1 MALSDEDLG
10 RLVRAALAQVD
21 KPVDRAPAKTS
32 SKKPKQKRKPS
43 KYQQTW
49 AKEMKK
55 IQAEKRLKNGN
66 WRKGWDGKKA
76 MAEAHKRTKRVM
88 K

>member
-1 MALSDEDLG
+1 MTLSDEDIG
-10 RLVRAALAQVD
+10 RLVRAALDQASS
-21 KPVDRAPAKTS
+21 RPAKAKRSS
-32 SKKPKQKRKPS
+32 SKSKPKRKPS

-55 IQAEKRLKNGN
+55 IQAEKRLKNGA

-76 MAEAHKRTKRVM
+76 MAEAHKRTKRLL